1 MYSEKPLFTKLIMSG
16 LTTMLTLVSA
26 CCNGFV
32 IVVVARFKSLR
43 TVPNILL
50 SNHALVDLA
59 NAIICVPLYTMY
71 TVLEARWFRGKTLAI
86 MTSFFDRVYI
96 VINLTSLLAM
106 IVNIF
111 LAISYDMKYSIW
123 KSNRKALLCVF
134 LIWLI
139 GVVFVIV
146 VSIPLLNI
154 DLGNAHVTEYR
165 AVIYEQG
172 KYFVASFMAFFIISV
187 AILGFLTTR
196 AIKSRRKKRAEMNL
210 SPLQAEVR
218 LKRDIRAC
226 KTIAIIIATNFF
238 AHVPAILFAVVDL
251 ENRSSAQ
258 SWLAFFAVY
267 IFYLSSALNPIIY
280 CVRNSRLQSAL
291 RQFLKDPLGSR
302 DFRENAVV
310 TINARTMSN
319 DDRIVGTRD
328 NRVEHACASE
338 LDPLGGQTR
347 RNNSND
353 QKDEE
358 IILSINRIPIEA
370 WPQINGNNT
379 EHRGSRMPRPE

>member
-1 MYSEKPLFTKLIMSG
+1 MS
-16 LTTMLTLVSA
+16 T
-26 CCNGFV
+26 
-32 IVVVARFKSLR
+32 
-43 TVPNILL
+43 
-50 SNHALVDLA
+50 
-59 NAIICVPLYTMY
+59 
-71 TVLEARWFRGKTLAI
+71 
-86 MTSFFDRVYI
+86 
-96 VINLTSLLAM
+96 
-106 IVNIF
+106 
-111 LAISYDMKYSIW
+111 
-123 KSNRKALLCVF
+123 
-134 LIWLI
+134 
-139 GVVFVIV
+139 
-146 VSIPLLNI
+146 
-154 DLGNAHVTEYR
+154 GNAGEGVGNVREKGR
-165 AVIYEQG
+165 NVII
-172 KYFVASFMAFFIISV
+172 FI
-187 AILGFLTTR
+187 FQ
-196 AIKSRRKKRAEMNL
+196 RAEMNL

-267 IFYLSSALNPIIY
+267 ILYLSSALNPIIY

-319 DDRIVGTRD
+319 DDGIVGTRD
-328 NRVEHACASE
+328 RKEHACANE
-338 LDPLGGQTR
+338 LDLLGDQTR
-347 RNNSND
+347 RNISND

-370 WPQINGNNT
+370 WSQINGNNT
-379 EHRGSRMPRPE
+379 EHRGCRMPHPEVPSTPNSCLEEEVEIKRKQEDLDKEKTKCKRS

>member
-1 MYSEKPLFTKLIMSG
+1 
-16 LTTMLTLVSA
+16 MLK
-26 CCNGFV
+26 V
-32 IVVVARFKSLR
+32 ILNQRLDFLLSPPPPPVRIAAFYNPPPSHPKSLHFVKIDDMSTGNVGER
-43 TVPNILL
+43 VGN
-50 SNHALVDLA
+50 
-59 NAIICVPLYTMY
+59 
-71 TVLEARWFRGKTLAI
+71 VLEKGRN
-86 MTSFFDRVYI
+86 
-96 VINLTSLLAM
+96 VI
-106 IVNIF
+106 IF
-111 LAISYDMKYSIW
+111 I
-123 KSNRKALLCVF
+123 F
-134 LIWLI
+134 
-139 GVVFVIV
+139 
-146 VSIPLLNI
+146 
-154 DLGNAHVTEYR
+154 
-165 AVIYEQG
+165 Q
-172 KYFVASFMAFFIISV
+172 
-187 AILGFLTTR
+187 
-196 AIKSRRKKRAEMNL
+196 RAEMNL

-267 IFYLSSALNPIIY
+267 ILYLSSSLNPIIY

-347 RNNSND
+347 RNSSND

-358 IILSINRIPIEA
+358 IIISINRIPIEA
-370 WPQINGNNT
+370 WPQVNGNIT
-379 EHRGSRMPRPE
+379 EHRGCRMPRPEVPSTPNSCLEEEEEIERKQEDLDKEKTKCKRS

>member
-1 MYSEKPLFTKLIMSG
+1 MLKVILNQRLDSLHFVKIDDMS
-16 LTTMLTLVSA
+16 T
-26 CCNGFV
+26 
-32 IVVVARFKSLR
+32 
-43 TVPNILL
+43 
-50 SNHALVDLA
+50 
-59 NAIICVPLYTMY
+59 
-71 TVLEARWFRGKTLAI
+71 
-86 MTSFFDRVYI
+86 
-96 VINLTSLLAM
+96 
-106 IVNIF
+106 
-111 LAISYDMKYSIW
+111 
-123 KSNRKALLCVF
+123 
-134 LIWLI
+134 
-139 GVVFVIV
+139 
-146 VSIPLLNI
+146 
-154 DLGNAHVTEYR
+154 GNAGEGVGNVREKGR
-165 AVIYEQG
+165 NVII
-172 KYFVASFMAFFIISV
+172 FI
-187 AILGFLTTR
+187 FQ
-196 AIKSRRKKRAEMNL
+196 RAEMNL

-267 IFYLSSALNPIIY
+267 ILYLSSALNPIIY

-319 DDRIVGTRD
+319 DDGIVETRD
-328 NRVEHACASE
+328 RKEHACASE
-338 LDPLGGQTR
+338 LDLLGDQTR
-347 RNNSND
+347 RNISND

-370 WPQINGNNT
+370 WSQLKGNNT
-379 EHRGSRMPRPE
+379 EHRGCRMPRPEVPSTPNSCLEEEVEIKRKQEDLDKEKTKCKRS